1 MKTIVLSIA
10 LVLISMSSK
19 AQTRVLS
26 STSQISEKNYYT
38 GGWNNGPVIWTNIS
52 FTFYEDLILASDK
65 ANSSYNIYST
75 EYFTENGAKWYAF
88 DENGD
93 RCTIKMNLTSNDKL
107 TLTIIYDSYLITYHI
122 TDLI

>member
-1 MKTIVLSIA
+1 MKTVLLSFAIVF
-10 LVLISMSSK
+10 ISLFSN

-38 GGWNNGPVIWTNIS
+38 GKWNNGPVIYTDIS
-52 FTFYEDLILASDK
+52 FSFYEDLIVASDK
-65 ANSSYNIYST
+65 ANSVYSIYST
-75 EYFTENGAKWYAF
+75 EYFTENGAKWYAT

-93 RCTIKMNLTSNDKL
+93 LCTIKMNLGSNDKL
-107 TLTIIYDSYLITYHI
+107 TLTIIYDSFLITYHI